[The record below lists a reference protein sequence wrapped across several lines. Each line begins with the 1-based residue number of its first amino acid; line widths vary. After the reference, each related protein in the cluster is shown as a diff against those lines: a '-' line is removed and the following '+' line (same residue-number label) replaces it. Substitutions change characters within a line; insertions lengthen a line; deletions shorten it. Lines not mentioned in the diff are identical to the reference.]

1 VIRRSWL
8 ALALLSLVAL
18 VAACGGDDRPR
29 CAQCGMYAD
38 VAPRWA
44 AAATLESG
52 ETLRFDTPKCLF
64 GYTARQGA
72 ASTRS
77 RKVTEYY
84 SQRLVPVEMV
94 LFVVGSD
101 VVGPMG
107 KDLVPVEASRAAAF
121 VHDHGGRTVEFD
133 DVGSPLLET
142 LGP

>member
-1 VIRRSWL
+1 MTRRSWL
-8 ALALLSLVAL
+8 ALALVAL
-18 VAACGGDDRPR
+18 VAACGRDDRPR
-29 CAQCGMYAD
+29 CAHCGMYAD

-44 AAATLESG
+44 AEAILEDG

-64 GYTARQGA
+64 GHTSGPGA
-72 ASTRS
+72 PRTRA

-84 SQRLVPVEMV
+84 SQRLVPIEMV

-101 VVGPMG
+101 LVGPMG
-107 KDLVPVEASRAAAF
+107 KDLVPVESSRAAAF

-133 DVGSPLLET
+133 DVGAPLLET